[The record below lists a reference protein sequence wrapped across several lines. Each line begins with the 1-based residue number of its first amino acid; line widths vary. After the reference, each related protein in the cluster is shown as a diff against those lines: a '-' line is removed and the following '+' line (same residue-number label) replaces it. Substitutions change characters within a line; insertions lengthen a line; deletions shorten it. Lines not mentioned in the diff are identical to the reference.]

1 MLVHGGRY
9 KGLLRPVVARHL
21 PGLGLEDQ
29 RKDYPGD
36 IQKRKLLEMQRSM
49 SEVWPEFNF
58 GTLDG
63 LGVLARR
70 GGQATGGEERK
81 AHICGHCAPVYADV
95 RRAVGQRE
103 RSGLTDFPVGG
114 AVSDFIQNRTD
125 RKPGKG
131 LIFQDYG

>member
-21 PGLGLEDQ
+21 PRLGLEDQ

-63 LGVLARR
+63 LGVLHAAEVRPQGAESEKLTFAGIARLFTLMSAERWVNENAR
-70 GGQATGGEERK
+70 G
-81 AHICGHCAPVYADV
+81 
-95 RRAVGQRE
+95 
-103 RSGLTDFPVGG
+103 
-114 AVSDFIQNRTD
+114 
-125 RKPGKG
+125 
-131 LIFQDYG
+131 